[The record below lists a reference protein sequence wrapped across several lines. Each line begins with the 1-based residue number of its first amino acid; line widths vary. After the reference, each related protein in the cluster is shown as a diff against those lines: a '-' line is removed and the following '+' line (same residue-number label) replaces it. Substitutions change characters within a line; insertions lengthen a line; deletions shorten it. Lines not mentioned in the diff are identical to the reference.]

1 MSKEPELGQIVFGN
15 PTGNYGTEEWQDALI
30 EYLLEEIKR
39 VYWNKNQ
46 KDLEDLDDCNL
57 DGVELRSYYWGTK
70 KAEAKK
76 PNLKFMGLKQEIRWY
91 KYPSRG
97 QSCSEGLTKK
107 EWIDWFN
114 KALKI
119 IRKNDNK

>member
-1 MSKEPELGQIVFGN
+1 MSEKPELGQIVFDN
-15 PTGNYGTEEWQDALI
+15 PTGNYGTEEWQDVLI

-46 KDLEDLDDCNL
+46 KDLEDL
-57 DGVELRSYYWGTK
+57 
-70 KAEAKK
+70 
-76 PNLKFMGLKQEIRWY
+76 
-91 KYPSRG
+91 
-97 QSCSEGLTKK
+97 
-107 EWIDWFN
+107 IDWFN